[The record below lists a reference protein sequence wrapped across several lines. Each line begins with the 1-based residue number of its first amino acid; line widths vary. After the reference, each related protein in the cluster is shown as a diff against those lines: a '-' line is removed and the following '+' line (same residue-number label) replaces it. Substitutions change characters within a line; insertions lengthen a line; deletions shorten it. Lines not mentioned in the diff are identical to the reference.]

1 MLTFSRNDGESIIFH
16 HGGKSVVLR
25 CRIDDSLRLYY
36 GYGNKL
42 VLRLDDAGEFNCI
55 KVLGQPVTVLL
66 KKYRGY
72 DTVQISIEAPRD
84 VVIHRDDFFQ
94 GAQS

>member
-16 HGGKSVVLR
+16 YGGKSVVLR

-36 GYGNKL
+36 GERL
-42 VLRLDDAGEFNCI
+42 VLRLDYVGEFNCI

-72 DTVQISIEAPRD
+72 DTVQISIEAPRS
-84 VVIHRDDFFQ
+84 VVIHRDDFT
-94 GAQS
+94 GKAV

>member
-16 HGGKSVVLR
+16 YGGKSVVLR

-36 GYGNKL
+36 GNKL
-42 VLRLDDAGEFNCI
+42 VLRLDDAGEFNYI

-72 DTVQISIEAPRD
+72 DTVQISIDAPRS
-84 VVIHRDDFFQ
+84 VVIHRDDFQ